1 MSGELDEIFE
11 YKIRVESNPTEHV
24 ITIYVLFIPTNRLI
38 ENIKSLFQTFYKEV
52 RTASWIAYNKGT
64 YGRR

>member
-52 RTASWIAYNKGT
+52 RTAS
-64 YGRR
+64 